1 LPPAFKTTAHSNPSI
16 YGEIGPGE
24 RIALSKLAIEKFEET
39 GRPLRIAIDVSIW
52 QFQTQAGQGGSNPAI
67 RTFYY
72 RLQRLISTS
81 IQAVFIFDGPH
92 KPPFKRNKRTG
103 QNGAVVPNLLTKQLL
118 KLFGFPFYMAPGEA
132 EAECA
137 LLQREGI
144 VDAVLSE
151 DVDTLMFGCGR
162 TLRNWSSEGSRG
174 NKSPTHVSVYDAKAT
189 KEGRSGLDREGM
201 VLIAL
206 MSGGDYITEGIPGC
220 GIKVACE
227 AARAGYGKSLCQI
240 LRSDTAGME
249 AWRQNIAHEIRTNE
263 SKHFRVKH
271 KTLQI
276 PDGFPNREVL
286 GYYTHPVVS
295 SASKIQKLKEEIA
308 WDGEVDVQGLRLF
321 VAEAFDW
328 THKTGAKKFIR
339 GMAPAILIHKLRT
352 RSHRRDSEYGDV
364 ILTAMNEMELVRAIC
379 GKRNH
384 FSTDGIP
391 ELRVIYHPAEIMG
404 IDLDAEEDDSG
415 DYGRDGL
422 APVNDDNQIEEY
434 VSDDGASR
442 SRSTSPSKRAAS
454 KYDPTQPDKAWIPE
468 IIAKVGIPLKVED
481 YEESLRDPRKFIRA
495 KAAAK
500 RAATKGGMPTGA
512 MDRFVKITKPVDENG
527 KENGHSGSAKPP
539 RKTKQ
544 SNQHALPPVYL
555 APTLER
561 LASSQPDLTSS
572 SSRMTRATRLSA
584 SSSTGSFPT
593 KPTVT
598 NSTRSK
604 KVKAQKPAPNTN
616 PWTLAASSPQSQPRI
631 QKHLSQEQKSN
642 NPRQPK
648 QTAIY
653 IDSSPPAPASSPP
666 TLLESPSSRKHQ
678 HSPTPPSDHGSDT
691 EPQLPPT
698 VRLTR
703 GPYTPSKEPGTP
715 IKSRQGIDRPSPR
728 KKISPN
734 LSGKQRS
741 AGRRAQLGP
750 LRPEPVA
757 RKLDFTGFLLPE
769 EEPPALSSN
778 TNKMDSLAQTLVN
791 QVQQRNDQWPEYT
804 NTSETVTN
812 ETSSTLSETDRAA
825 VPENDMERAMTSSPA
840 LPSISDL
847 APATAEPPE
856 IVELASSS
864 PIRMSLLS
872 LDTLGRGEMASPPK
886 PKPKS
891 KKYFVVRD
899 SLDGQAGHFFELDEE
914 KVRDRGRAY
923 RYSQVEVLDL
933 TGGD

>member
-1 LPPAFKTTAHSNPSI
+1 
-16 YGEIGPGE
+16 
-24 RIALSKLAIEKFEET
+24 
-39 GRPLRIAIDVSIW
+39 
-52 QFQTQAGQGGSNPAI
+52 
-67 RTFYY
+67 
-72 RLQRLISTS
+72 
-81 IQAVFIFDGPH
+81 
-92 KPPFKRNKRTG
+92 
-103 QNGAVVPNLLTKQLL
+103 
-118 KLFGFPFYMAPGEA
+118 MAPGEA

-240 LRSDTAGME
+240 PRSDTSGME
-249 AWRQNIAHEIRTNE
+249 AWRQNLAHEIRTNE

-271 KTLQI
+271 KKLQI
-276 PDGFPNREVL
+276 PEGFPNREVL

-308 WDGEVDVQGLRLF
+308 WDGEVDIQGLRLF

-339 GMAPAILIHKLRT
+339 GMAPAILIRKLRT
-352 RSHRRDSEYGDV
+352 RSNRRDSEYGDV

-391 ELRVIYHPAEIMG
+391 ELRVVYHPAEIIG

-422 APVNDDNQIEEY
+422 APVNDDDEIEEY
-434 VSDDGASR
+434 VSDDAASR
-442 SRSTSPSKRAAS
+442 SRSTSPTKRAAS
-454 KYDPTQPDKAWIPE
+454 MYDPTQPDKAWIPE
-468 IIAKVGIPLKVED
+468 TIAKVGIPLKVQD

-512 MDRFVKITKPVDENG
+512 MDRFIKITKPVDGKG
-527 KENGHSGSAKPP
+527 KENEHPGPSMPP
-539 RKTKQ
+539 RKIKQ
-544 SNQHALPPVYL
+544 SSQPVLPPVYL
-555 APTLER
+555 APTLEGF
-561 LASSQPDLTSS
+561 ASSQPNLTSS
-572 SSRMTRATRLSA
+572 SSRTTRATRSSA
-584 SSSTGSFPT
+584 ITSSGALPT
-593 KPTVT
+593 KPTVA

-616 PWTLAASSPQSQPRI
+616 PWTLAASSPQSQPRV
-631 QKHLSQEQKSN
+631 QKHLSQDRKSN
-642 NPRQPK
+642 SPRQSK

-666 TLLESPSSRKHQ
+666 PRLELPLSRKHQ

-691 EPQLPPT
+691 EPQLPST

-703 GPYTPSKEPGTP
+703 GSYTPSKEPGTP
-715 IKSRQGIDRPSPR
+715 TKNRKEIDRPSPR
-728 KKISPN
+728 KKIAPD
-734 LSGKQRS
+734 LSDKQRS
-741 AGRRAQLGP
+741 EERRAQSAPLG
-750 LRPEPVA
+750 PEPVA
-757 RKLDFTGFLLPE
+757 RKLHFTELLYPE
-769 EEPPALSSN
+769 EEIRGPQSSMAN
-778 TNKMDSLAQTLVN
+778 LVD
-791 QVQQRNDQWPEYT
+791 QVPEFAD
-804 NTSETVTN
+804 TSETVMN
-812 ETSSTLSETDRAA
+812 EVNSTLSETDRAA
-825 VPENDMERAMTSSPA
+825 IHEQDMERAMTSSPA
-840 LPSISDL
+840 LPIIADSAS
-847 APATAEPPE
+847 ATAETPE
-856 IVELASSS
+856 IADLASSS
-864 PIRMSLLS
+864 LIRISLFPH
-872 LDTLGRGEMASPPK
+872 DTGGKGEMASPPK
-886 PKPKS
+886 PKPKP
-891 KKYFVVRD
+891 KRCFVVRD

-914 KVRDRGRAY
+914 KVRDRSRAY

>member
-1 LPPAFKTTAHSNPSI
+1 
-16 YGEIGPGE
+16 
-24 RIALSKLAIEKFEET
+24 
-39 GRPLRIAIDVSIW
+39 
-52 QFQTQAGQGGSNPAI
+52 
-67 RTFYY
+67 
-72 RLQRLISTS
+72 
-81 IQAVFIFDGPH
+81 
-92 KPPFKRNKRTG
+92 
-103 QNGAVVPNLLTKQLL
+103 
-118 KLFGFPFYMAPGEA
+118 M
-132 EAECA
+132 
-137 LLQREGI
+137 
-144 VDAVLSE
+144 DAVLSE

-162 TLRNWSSEGSRG
+162 TFRNWSSEGSRG

-240 LRSDTAGME
+240 PRSDTSGIE
-249 AWRQNIAHEIRTNE
+249 AWRQNLTHELRTNE

-276 PDGFPNREVL
+276 PFGFPNREVL

-339 GMAPAILIHKLRT
+339 GMAPAILNHKLRT
-352 RSHRRDSEYGDV
+352 RSHRRDSEYGDA

-391 ELRVIYHPAEIMG
+391 ELRVVYHPAEIMG

-422 APVNDDNQIEEY
+422 APVNDDDQIEEY

-442 SRSTSPSKRAAS
+442 SRSTSPTKRPAS
-454 KYDPTQPDKAWIPE
+454 MYDPTQPDKAWIPE
-468 IIAKVGIPLKVED
+468 TIAKVGIPLKVED
-481 YEESLRDPRKFIRA
+481 YEESLRDPRKFIKA

-500 RAATKGGMPTGA
+500 KAATKGGMPTGA

-527 KENGHSGSAKPP
+527 KENGHSSSSKPP

-544 SNQHALPPVYL
+544 SSQHALLPVYL

-561 LASSQPDLTSS
+561 LASSQPNLTSS
-572 SSRMTRATRLSA
+572 SSRTTRATISSA
-584 SSSTGSFPT
+584 IPSTGALPT

-598 NSTRSK
+598 KLTGSK

-616 PWTLAASSPQSQPRI
+616 HWTLAASSPKSQPRI

-642 NPRQPK
+642 SPRQPK

-691 EPQLPPT
+691 EPRLPPT

-703 GPYTPSKEPGTP
+703 GSYTPSKEPGTP
-715 IKSRQGIDRPSPR
+715 TKSRQGIDRPSPR

-734 LSGKQRS
+734 LSERS
-741 AGRRAQLGP
+741 AERSAQLG
-750 LRPEPVA
+750 LLGPEPVA
-757 RKLDFTGFLLPE
+757 RKLDFTELLLPE
-769 EEPPALSSN
+769 KELRALSSN
-778 TNKMDSLAQTLVN
+778 TNKTDSLAQTLVD
-791 QVQQRNDQWPEYT
+791 QVQQRDDQWPEYT

-812 ETSSTLSETDRAA
+812 ERSSTLSETDRVAI
-825 VPENDMERAMTSSPA
+825 PENYMERAMTSTPA
-840 LPSISDL
+840 LPNIGDL

-856 IVELASSS
+856 IVDLASSS

-899 SLDGQAGHFFELDEE
+899 SLDGRAGQFFELDEE
-914 KVRDRGRAY
+914 KVKDRSRAY
-923 RYSQVEVLDL
+923 RYSQIEVLDL

>member
-1 LPPAFKTTAHSNPSI
+1 MGIKGI

-39 GRPLRIAIDVSIW
+39 GRPLRIAVDVSIW

-72 RLQRLISTS
+72 RLQRLLSTS

-103 QNGAVVPNLLTKQLL
+103 QHGAVVPNLLTKQLL

-227 AARAGYGKSLCQI
+227 AARAGYGKSLCHI
-240 LRSDTAGME
+240 PRLDTSGLE
-249 AWRQNIAHEIRTNE
+249 AWRQNLAHEIRTNE

-276 PDGFPNREVL
+276 PDGFPDREVL

-308 WDGEVDVQGLRLF
+308 WDGEVDVQGLRSF

-328 THKTGAKKFIR
+328 TQKTGAKKFIR
-339 GMAPAILIHKLRT
+339 GMAPAILIHKLRA
-352 RSHRRDSEYGDV
+352 RSNRRDSEYGDV
-364 ILTAMNEMELVRAIC
+364 VLTAMNEMEFVRAIC

-391 ELRVIYHPAEIMG
+391 ELRVVYHPAEIMG
-404 IDLDAEEDDSG
+404 IDLNAEEDDSG

-422 APVNDDNQIEEY
+422 APVNDDEQIEGY
-434 VSDDGASR
+434 ISDDDASR
-442 SRSTSPSKRAAS
+442 SRSTSPTKRTDS
-454 KYDPTQPDKAWIPE
+454 MYDPTQPDKAWIPE
-468 IIAKVGIPLKVED
+468 TIAKVGIPLKVED
-481 YEESLRDPRKFIRA
+481 YEESLRDPRKFIGA

-500 RAATKGGMPTGA
+500 KAATKGGIPSGA
-512 MDRFVKITKPVDENG
+512 MDRFVKIMKPIDKSRKDND
-527 KENGHSGSAKPP
+527 NSGPSMPP

-544 SNQHALPPVYL
+544 SSRPALPPVYL

-572 SSRMTRATRLSA
+572 SSGATRTTRSSA
-584 SSSTGSFPT
+584 ISSTGTLPT
-593 KPTVT
+593 KPTAKK
-598 NSTRSK
+598 STRSK
-604 KVKAQKPAPNTN
+604 TVKAQKPAPNTN
-616 PWTLAASSPQSQPRI
+616 PWTLASSSPQSQPRI
-631 QKHLSQEQKSN
+631 QKHLSQEHKSSS
-642 NPRQPK
+642 PLQSK
-648 QTAIY
+648 HTVIY
-653 IDSSPPAPASSPP
+653 IDSSLLAPASSPP
-666 TLLESPSSRKHQ
+666 PSSKSPSRKHQ
-678 HSPTPPSDHGSDT
+678 HSPNSSSDHGSDT

-703 GPYTPSKEPGTP
+703 GSFNPSKELGTP
-715 IKSRQGIDRPSPR
+715 TKSRKGIDSPSPR
-728 KKISPN
+728 KKISPD
-734 LSGKQRS
+734 LSDKQRS
-741 AGRRAQLGP
+741 AERRAQLGP
-750 LRPEPVA
+750 LGPEPVA
-757 RKLDFTGFLLPE
+757 RKLDFTESLLPE
-769 EEPPALSSN
+769 EDLRALSSN
-778 TNKMDSLAQTLVN
+778 TNRNHSLTQELA
-791 QVQQRNDQWPEYT
+791 DQWPEYT
-804 NTSETVTN
+804 NTSETVAN
-812 ETSSTLSETDRAA
+812 EMSSTLSSTDIAA
-825 VPENDMERAMTSSPA
+825 IPDNDMESAMTSSSA
-840 LPSISDL
+840 LPTIVDVSPETAETPEVVDL
-847 APATAEPPE
+847 A
-856 IVELASSS
+856 SYS

-872 LDTLGRGEMASPPK
+872 LDSRGKGEMASPPK

-899 SLDGQAGHFFELDEE
+899 SLDSQAGHFFELDEE

>member
-1 LPPAFKTTAHSNPSI
+1 
-16 YGEIGPGE
+16 
-24 RIALSKLAIEKFEET
+24 
-39 GRPLRIAIDVSIW
+39 
-52 QFQTQAGQGGSNPAI
+52 
-67 RTFYY
+67 
-72 RLQRLISTS
+72 
-81 IQAVFIFDGPH
+81 
-92 KPPFKRNKRTG
+92 
-103 QNGAVVPNLLTKQLL
+103 VVPNVLTKQLL

-162 TLRNWSSEGSRG
+162 TFRNWSSEGSRG

-240 LRSDTAGME
+240 PRSDTSGIE
-249 AWRQNIAHEIRTNE
+249 TWRQNLTHELRTNE

-276 PDGFPNREVL
+276 PFGFPNREVL

-339 GMAPAILIHKLRT
+339 GMAPAILNHKLRT
-352 RSHRRDSEYGDV
+352 RSHRRDSEYGDA

-391 ELRVIYHPAEIMG
+391 ELRVVYHPAEIMG

-422 APVNDDNQIEEY
+422 APVNDDDQIEEY

-442 SRSTSPSKRAAS
+442 SRSTSPTKRAAS
-454 KYDPTQPDKAWIPE
+454 MYDPTQPDKAWIPE
-468 IIAKVGIPLKVED
+468 TIAKVGIPLKVED

-500 RAATKGGMPTGA
+500 KAATKGGMPTGA
-512 MDRFVKITKPVDENG
+512 MDRFVKITKPVDANG
-527 KENGHSGSAKPP
+527 KENGHSSSSKPP

-544 SNQHALPPVYL
+544 SSQHALLPVYL

-561 LASSQPDLTSS
+561 LASSQPNLTSS
-572 SSRMTRATRLSA
+572 SSRTTRATRSSA
-584 SSSTGSFPT
+584 IPSTGALPT

-598 NSTRSK
+598 KSTGSK

-616 PWTLAASSPQSQPRI
+616 PWTLAASSPKSQPRI

-642 NPRQPK
+642 SPRQPK

-653 IDSSPPAPASSPP
+653 IDSSPPAPPSSPP

-691 EPQLPPT
+691 EPRLPPT

-703 GPYTPSKEPGTP
+703 GSYTPSKEPGTP
-715 IKSRQGIDRPSPR
+715 TKSRQGIDRPSPR

-734 LSGKQRS
+734 LSERS
-741 AGRRAQLGP
+741 AERSAQLG
-750 LRPEPVA
+750 LLGPEPVA
-757 RKLDFTGFLLPE
+757 RKLDFTELLLPE
-769 EEPPALSSN
+769 KELRALSSN
-778 TNKMDSLAQTLVN
+778 TNKTDSLAQTLVD
-791 QVQQRNDQWPEYT
+791 QVQQRDDQWPEYT

-812 ETSSTLSETDRAA
+812 ERSSTLSETDRVAI
-825 VPENDMERAMTSSPA
+825 PENYMERAMTSTPA
-840 LPSISDL
+840 LPNIGDL

-856 IVELASSS
+856 IVDLASSS

-899 SLDGQAGHFFELDEE
+899 SLDGRAGQFFELDEE
-914 KVRDRGRAY
+914 KVKDRSRAY

>member
-1 LPPAFKTTAHSNPSI
+1 
-16 YGEIGPGE
+16 
-24 RIALSKLAIEKFEET
+24 
-39 GRPLRIAIDVSIW
+39 
-52 QFQTQAGQGGSNPAI
+52 
-67 RTFYY
+67 
-72 RLQRLISTS
+72 
-81 IQAVFIFDGPH
+81 
-92 KPPFKRNKRTG
+92 
-103 QNGAVVPNLLTKQLL
+103 
-118 KLFGFPFYMAPGEA
+118 
-132 EAECA
+132 
-137 LLQREGI
+137 

-162 TLRNWSSEGSRG
+162 TFRNWSSEGSRG

-240 LRSDTAGME
+240 PRSDTSGIE
-249 AWRQNIAHEIRTNE
+249 AWRQNLTHELRTNE

-276 PDGFPNREVL
+276 PFGFPNREVL

-339 GMAPAILIHKLRT
+339 GMAPAILNHKLRT
-352 RSHRRDSEYGDV
+352 RSHRRDSEYGDA

-391 ELRVIYHPAEIMG
+391 ELRVVYHPAEIMG

-422 APVNDDNQIEEY
+422 APVNDDDQIEEY

-442 SRSTSPSKRAAS
+442 SRSTSPTKRPAS
-454 KYDPTQPDKAWIPE
+454 MYDPTQPDKAWIPE
-468 IIAKVGIPLKVED
+468 TIAKVGIPLKVED
-481 YEESLRDPRKFIRA
+481 YEESLRDPRKFIKA

-500 RAATKGGMPTGA
+500 KAATKGGMPTGA

-527 KENGHSGSAKPP
+527 KENGHSSSSKPP

-544 SNQHALPPVYL
+544 SSQHALLPVYL

-561 LASSQPDLTSS
+561 LASSQPNLTSS
-572 SSRMTRATRLSA
+572 SSRTTRATISSA
-584 SSSTGSFPT
+584 IPSTGALPT

-598 NSTRSK
+598 KLTGSK

-616 PWTLAASSPQSQPRI
+616 HWTLAASSPKSQPRI

-642 NPRQPK
+642 SPRQPK

-691 EPQLPPT
+691 EPRLPPT

-703 GPYTPSKEPGTP
+703 GSYTPSKEPGTP
-715 IKSRQGIDRPSPR
+715 TKSRQGIDRPSPR

-734 LSGKQRS
+734 LSERS
-741 AGRRAQLGP
+741 AERSAQLG
-750 LRPEPVA
+750 LLGPEPVA
-757 RKLDFTGFLLPE
+757 RKLDFTELLLPE
-769 EEPPALSSN
+769 KELRALSSN
-778 TNKMDSLAQTLVN
+778 TNKTDSLAQTLVD
-791 QVQQRNDQWPEYT
+791 QVQQRDDQWPEYT

-812 ETSSTLSETDRAA
+812 ERSSTLSETDRVAI
-825 VPENDMERAMTSSPA
+825 PENYMERAMTSTPA
-840 LPSISDL
+840 LPNIGDL

-856 IVELASSS
+856 IVDLASSS

-899 SLDGQAGHFFELDEE
+899 SLDGRAGQFFELDEE
-914 KVRDRGRAY
+914 KVKDRSRAY
-923 RYSQVEVLDL
+923 RYSQIEVLDL